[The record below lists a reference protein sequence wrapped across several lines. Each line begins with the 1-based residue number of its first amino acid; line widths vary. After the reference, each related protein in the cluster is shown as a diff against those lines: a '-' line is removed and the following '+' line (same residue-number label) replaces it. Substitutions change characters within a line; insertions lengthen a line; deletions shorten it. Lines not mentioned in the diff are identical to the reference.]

1 MNEPRASRILG
12 PWRWFVCDRTLAVV
26 LPARYDA
33 LGWAPLGGGFRRVV
47 QILNHQVSL
56 GDRAATEAPAA
67 SLRRVARK
75 LGFKPAETTAMM
87 TGAAVDRAAAILARR
102 SKLAVGAWCTAGLSN
117 ALRVGDR
124 ATAGD
129 SAPGTINL
137 IVAIDRPMS
146 RPALVEAV
154 QIAVEAR
161 TAAMLDAR
169 VTSVCSARPA
179 TGTGTDCVVVAAAS
193 ASVEFPAP
201 LIYCGMHTVAG
212 ELLGRAV
219 YASVTRAIA
228 RAIRN
233 PPQ

>member
-1 MNEPRASRILG
+1 MNEPRVARVLG

-26 LPARYDA
+26 LPVRYDA
-33 LGWAPLGGGFRRVV
+33 LGSAPLGGGFRRVS
-47 QILNHQVSL
+47 QILNHQVAI
-56 GDRAATEAPAA
+56 GDRIATEAPAA
-67 SLRRVARK
+67 RLRRVARN

-87 TGAAVDRAAAILARR
+87 TGAAVGRAAAALARR
-102 SKLAVGAWCTAGLSN
+102 SKLVVGAWCTAGLSN
-117 ALRVGDR
+117 ALRIGDR
-124 ATAGD
+124 ATAD
-129 SAPGTINL
+129 YSAPGTINL

-161 TAAMLDAR
+161 TTAMLDAR
-169 VTSVCSARPA
+169 VASVSSARPA
-179 TGTGTDCVVVAAAS
+179 TGTGTDCVIVAAPSAS
-193 ASVEFPAP
+193 AEFPAP

-228 RAIRN
+228 RAMRN
-233 PPQ
+233 SPR